1 MKPVHF
7 NCKSAA
13 RKRGEKRKRL
23 TPLICS
29 PDIFGSLSIHLHY
42 FHHISLWVFL
52 MGYFLSPPA
61 PTCWSRH
68 VFLRAYLWLSRLSQK
83 AFIFCYIPGVVTLL
97 PPSHVPLPSYLSQ
110 CLPSCCWSLLTPVFI
125 LISALS
131 SSLCPGSLWEP
142 AYTINISWQH
152 ATSSPGP
159 GQLWRLHLLSRPGW
173 SNKAC
178 VMQPKPTTQQEL
190 SNAGSARNWYEVLTE
205 ALFT

>member
-1 MKPVHF
+1 MKPVPF

-13 RKRGEKRKRL
+13 RKKAGGGKDSLLSSALL
-23 TPLICS
+23 TYLVVFPSTFI
-29 PDIFGSLSIHLHY
+29 IFI
-42 FHHISLWVFL
+42 I
-52 MGYFLSPPA
+52 FLSEYFSWA
-61 PTCWSRH
+61 ISCR
-68 VFLRAYLWLSRLSQK
+68 
-83 AFIFCYIPGVVTLL
+83 L
-97 PPSHVPLPSYLSQ
+97 PPQPVDHVMFFWEHIYDFQGCLKWLLFSVIFRVCLPSYLSQ
-110 CLPSCCWSLLTPVFI
+110 CLPSCGSFLTPVVILLSIFI
-125 LISALS
+125 SR
-131 SSLCPGSLWEP
+131 PGSLWEP

-190 SNAGSARNWYEVLTE
+190 SNAGSVRNWYEVLTE